1 MARELAIV
9 LANGS
14 VQSTVACALA
24 TQKHRPVLVY
34 AEPEPSVGRPGQA
47 FDALGQQIKPYR
59 SHRIPMH
66 FLATQSR
73 AGRGGELLQEM
84 RGDQRSGEATIA
96 RLVELMPIIGAGL
109 RYAIHY
115 NAVALYLGTRVGPDG
130 PDLARVTEFG
140 QLWSEM
146 VQLTCER
153 PSIEIQMPLLELEP
167 WQVVDLG
174 AQVNAPLAV
183 TWSCEKRAGDPCG
196 NCSGCREREMA
207 FQRAGRPDPAKAPA
221 ARASV

>member
-14 VQSTVACALA
+14 VQSTVAATLA
-24 TQKHRPVLVY
+24 AQKHRPVLIY

-47 FDALGQQIKPYR
+47 FDALVQQLKPYR

-73 AGRGGELLQEM
+73 GGIAGEAKELRGDGRTGELI
-84 RGDQRSGEATIA
+84 IA
-96 RLVELMPIIGAGL
+96 RLVDLMPIVAAGL

-115 NAVALYLGTRVGPDG
+115 NAVSLYMGTRVGPDG
-130 PDLARVTEFG
+130 ADLARVTEFG

-153 PSIEIQMPLLELEP
+153 SGLEVVMPLLELEP

-174 AQVNAPLAV
+174 AQVSAPLAL

-196 NCSGCREREMA
+196 DCVGCREREQA
-207 FQRAGRPDPAKAPA
+207 FQRAGRPDPSKSPAAKAA
-221 ARASV
+221 I

>member
-1 MARELAIV
+1 MARELALV

-14 VQSTVACALA
+14 VQSTVAATLA
-24 TQKHRPVLVY
+24 AQKYRPVMVY
-34 AEPEPSVGRPGQA
+34 AEPEASVGRPGQA
-47 FDALGQQIKPYR
+47 FDALVQQLKPYR
-59 SHRIPMH
+59 SHRVPMH

-73 AGRGGELLQEM
+73 GGVTPDSKELRGA
-84 RGDQRSGEATIA
+84 DSRSGELIIA
-96 RLVELMPIIGAGL
+96 RLVDLMPIVAAAL

-130 PDLARVTEFG
+130 ADLARVTEFG
-140 QLWSEM
+140 QLWTEM

-153 PSIEIQMPLLELEP
+153 SGLEVVMPLLELEP

-174 AQVNAPLAV
+174 AQVNAPLAL

-196 NCSGCREREMA
+196 ECVGCREREQA
-207 FQRAGRPDPAKAPA
+207 FQRAGRPDPAKSPA
-221 ARASV
+221 AKAAV